1 MTIAEA
7 LQTADALR
15 KNQLAESIKIRWLSE
30 LEGKILS
37 EIVGLAPE
45 KIPVFTEKTPQILRL
60 FAPAPYDRVYWT
72 YLLKMIDYAI
82 KEADSYQMSTA
93 LFKEA
98 YEEFAKWFLR
108 TKGGRM

>member
-15 KNQLAESIKIRWLSE
+15 KNQLTEAIKIRWLTE
-30 LEGKILS
+30 LEGRILA
-37 EIVGLAPE
+37 EIAGLVPE
-45 KIPVFTEKTPQILRL
+45 KIPVFNEHTPQILRL

-72 YLLKMIDYAI
+72 YLMKMIDYAA
-82 KEADSYQMSTA
+82 KDAGAYQMSA
-93 LFKEA
+93 AIFKEA
-98 YEEFAKWFLR
+98 YEDFAKWYHR